1 MKKKINVGLDLGLLK
16 LEGEWEADETQILA
30 AWELYV
36 ELVTRIAAQPLG
48 PDDGL
53 VREAMTSLHA
63 LFGETR
69 RILRAHGPGVARP
82 ASKTSL
88 SLGAIA
94 VDVLNAALR
103 PFLAKW
109 HPLLQTFEETRRP
122 EVSPRDHERA
132 WPAHET
138 FRKELAVL
146 RGRMTAYADL
156 LADAAGVQKLHR

>member
-1 MKKKINVGLDLGLLK
+1 MKKINVGLDLGILSID
-16 LEGEWEADETQILA
+16 GEWQADETQILA

-36 ELVTRIAAQPLG
+36 ELVTRIAVQPLG

-53 VREAMTSLHA
+53 VREALTSLHA

-69 RILRAHGPGVARP
+69 RILRARGPGVARA
-82 ASKTSL
+82 ASKGSL
-88 SLGAIA
+88 TLGAIA

-109 HPLLQTFEETRRP
+109 HALLQTHEETRRAD
-122 EVSPRDHERA
+122 VSPREHERT

-146 RGRMTAYADL
+146 RGRLSAYADL